1 MAAYRRTCDF
11 DLVRDWYRPCGR
23 GIRAGRAEPLDWLR
37 TRHADV
43 DTSLAAFRQ
52 RESACR
58 TLRIAGAFRSAI
70 FGVTDSPR
78 SIVGVDNA
86 FPDEA
91 VWANSL
97 RGAFAPEIDFAV
109 REYNINGRIVVAV
122 GVDRGRDLP
131 VVCTRD
137 SSASRIVGGKQR
149 SEPLLQQGAI
159 YYRQAGQTR
168 PIHYLELR
176 SILERRDSDRLA
188 AFMQNLKIISDV
200 GPDKIG
206 ILDMSKG
213 VDEGQATR
221 LYLSRETAR
230 HLNFIERGRFVES
243 SSEGDPAYMVVGS
256 VQLNQAV
263 AGPLDPEDQNLP
275 VEAADKLRPVV
286 EELFWEGIPFTG
298 HHLARLAK
306 HAGIRG
312 DAPADPRY
320 CIEDLKVKR
329 VYYTRAGIE
338 RLAQALRD
346 RPAEALAAGP
356 YIGRI
361 TTPPHARH
369 AVGPRLAR
377 NRPHRDRTRRG
388 LRLR

>member
-1 MAAYRRTCDF
+1 MQLTVDGHLATPLADRMKQLPDNLAELFEF
-11 DLVRDWYRPCGR
+11 DP
-23 GIRAGRAEPLDWLR
+23 ITLR
-37 TRHADV
+37 V
-43 DTSLAAFRQ
+43 TSREGKHREFKLQPSNGEMLRYGKTLAAF
-52 RESACR
+52 SN
-58 TLRIAGAFRSAI
+58 TDGGVLI
-70 FGVTDSPR
+70 FGVTDAPR
-78 SIVGVDNA
+78 SIVGVAEA

-109 REYNINGRIVVAV
+109 REYNMNGRIIVAV

-137 SSASRIVGGKQR
+137 SSVSRIVGGKQR

-176 SILERRDSDRLA
+176 AILERRDSDRLA

-213 VDEGQATR
+213 IDEGQPTR

-243 SSEGDPAYMVVGS
+243 ANEGDPAYMMVGG
-256 VQLNQAV
+256 VQLNQAI
-263 AGPLDPEDQNLP
+263 AGPLDPDDQNLP
-275 VEAADKLRPVV
+275 AEAADKLRPVV
-286 EELFWEGIPFTG
+286 EELYWEGIPFTG

-306 HAGIRG
+306 HVGIRG

-338 RLAQALRD
+338 RLAEALRD
-346 RPAEALAAGP
+346 RPAEALASFASRATMEQFAG
-356 YIGRI
+356 
-361 TTPPHARH
+361 
-369 AVGPRLAR
+369 L
-377 NRPHRDRTRRG
+377 ND
-388 LRLR
+388 